1 MTGVWR
7 IHILIIEEVPGY
19 LALNT
24 PSLLCRLPKEP
35 WYFCSYAPR
44 GCATGTVV
52 GFEILML
59 DLQAASVERL
69 YLTTV
74 YIAWYRSNQTENAH
88 ITESRCCAKVGVICC
103 KNSTSSALRN
113 TLAPLI
119 LIRDGDWLYFRVGYG
134 SPVKRMHVPR
144 Q

>member
-7 IHILIIEEVPGY
+7 IHIFMIEEVPGY

-35 WYFCSYAPR
+35 LVLLLV
-44 GCATGTVV
+44 CAKRLCGRDGGRLRKIDV
-52 GFEILML
+52 GS
-59 DLQAASVERL
+59 ASVERL
-69 YLTTV
+69 YVTTV
-74 YIAWYRSNQTENAH
+74 YIACYRANRTEKCPYH
-88 ITESRCCAKVGVICC
+88 RKPLFCEGWSHVCC

-119 LIRDGDWLYFRVGYG
+119 LTCDGDWLCFRVGYA